1 LANKATAYVVASS
14 GGVVSACAYATRA
27 AAERALDSYGAI
39 GWRPADL
46 FVREATA
53 HERREFGRQLA
64 FSF

>member
-14 GGVVSACAYATRA
+14 GGVVSACACATRA

-46 FVREATA
+46 FVREATVR
-53 HERREFGRQLA
+53 ERRDLGCKLA
-64 FSF
+64 LPF